1 MGEDQVDSVRRV
13 SRRLRDLVEP
23 LAANVYFAP
32 EARAA
37 YQHLGI
43 EDYGA
48 GYFTS
53 RGACLGHVPGHVVAA
68 AFGVFNPDVVV
79 PAVAE
84 GWSKTDVGS
93 IFHEFADRVKKKG
106 LILIISDLFDDLEH
120 VKRGLK
126 HLRHKSHE
134 VIVFHILDHDELTFP
149 FQRMTLF
156 EGLEALPEVL
166 ANPGSLRQAYLEEIN
181 SYMTEVRKVC
191 RDNRIDYVRLDTD
204 DKLDVALSSFLAMR
218 AGTLRK

>member
-93 IFHEFADRVKKKG
+93 ILAAREQGAVASLERILSWDFDRVVVAHG
-106 LILIISDLFDDLEH
+106 DVLEH
-120 VKRGLK
+120 GGRDA
-126 HLRHKSHE
+126 LRHGYRW
-134 VIVFHILDHDELTFP
+134 L
-149 FQRMTLF
+149 
-156 EGLEALPEVL
+156 L
-166 ANPGSLRQAYLEEIN
+166 AA
-181 SYMTEVRKVC
+181 
-191 RDNRIDYVRLDTD
+191 
-204 DKLDVALSSFLAMR
+204 
-218 AGTLRK
+218 